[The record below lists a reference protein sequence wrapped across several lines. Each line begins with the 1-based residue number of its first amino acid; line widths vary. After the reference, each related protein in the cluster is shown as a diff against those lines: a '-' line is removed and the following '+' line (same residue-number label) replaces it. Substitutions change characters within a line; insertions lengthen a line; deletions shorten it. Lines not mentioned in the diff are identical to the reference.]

1 MSWKKRKTNN
11 LNSENKLLSVKSQK
25 NKHHLSVND
34 KSKAY
39 KLYNP
44 ITNKIVINSDVIFDE
59 ELTLSQSNTFTTQQI
74 STNFDGEN
82 EDGR

>member
-1 MSWKKRKTNN
+1 MKSRKTNN
-11 LNSENKLLSVKSQK
+11 LNSENKLLSAKNKK

-59 ELTLSQSNTFTTQQI
+59 ELTLSQSNTFTT
-74 STNFDGEN
+74 TNFN
-82 EDGR
+82 KL